1 MREFCVK
8 CQKEVEYTVL
18 KNWRQKIVKGYEVEF
33 EKQEAICSEC
43 QHLIFVDEIHE
54 QNSENAK
61 KAYQK
66 KVSHETISII
76 NSIMSKYNIGKRPLS
91 LLLDWGELTITRYL
105 KGMTPKKEYLD
116 LLKNINEDAHKFDE
130 MLQKNQNKI
139 TKIAYE
145 KCMNKLE
152 QIGLK
157 DSNSDLASS
166 ERLIDHEDL
175 DSNHHLEDDDYVE
188 YDHELESNYNVE
200 PCDFLQHS
208 SERDKN
214 DKIFDVVDYILSLS
228 DDITPLALQ
237 KILYYSQAFFK
248 VFYGYH
254 LFENN
259 CEAWDQGPVYPE
271 IYNKFKNYYDMSEK
285 NVRYSL
291 DEEEQFF
298 IELIMRYFGCYSGKS
313 LERMTHCEK
322 PWRETRKGLS
332 PSQKGGRVIQQDL
345 IESYFTEVYKKY
357 NMLSITDIMDY
368 STALFNRVL

>member
-18 KNWRQKIVKGYEVEF
+18 KNSRQKIVKGYEVEY
-33 EKQEAICSEC
+33 EKKEAICNEC
-43 QHLIFVDEIHE
+43 QHLIFVDVIHE
-54 QNSENAK
+54 ENNENAK
-61 KAYQK
+61 KAYQER
-66 KVSHETISII
+66 VSNETVSII

-116 LLKNINEDAHKFDE
+116 FLKNINEDANKFDE

-188 YDHELESNYNVE
+188 YDHELDSNYNVE

-237 KILYYSQAFFK
+237 KLLYYSQAFFK
-248 VFYGYH
+248 VFYGYP

-271 IYNKFKNYYDMSEK
+271 IYNKFKKYDDMSEK
-285 NVRYSL
+285 NIRCSL

-322 PWRETRKGLS
+322 PWRETRKGLA
-332 PSQKGGRVIQQDL
+332 PNQKGGRVIQQAL